1 MPKPKS
7 RSKIKTETV
16 NHMQELGTYRE
27 QYEQIIDVYVD
38 MLYQYQCMSAQ
49 FEAEGFNSSVETE
62 RSGGKKN
69 PVLVC
74 LENLRKDIGSYSDRL
89 KLNAKAYETETIPD
103 KKEKSV
109 FAKLL
114 DENRQDDAS

>member
-1 MPKPKS
+1 MAKAKS

-49 FEAEGFNSSVETE
+49 FEAEGFSASVETE

-89 KLNAKAYETETIPD
+89 KKNAKAYRTRTSTEQ
-103 KKEKSV
+103 KERLLI
-109 FAKLL
+109 AKCV
-114 DENRQDDAS
+114 E

>member
-49 FEAEGFNSSVETE
+49 FEAEGFSASVETE

-74 LENLRKDIGSYSDRL
+74 LENLRKDTGSYSDRL
-89 KLNAKAYETETIPD
+89 KLNAKAYENEVIPD